1 MGKKRLFAGI
11 LLFCLVSLMV
21 FTDRQTFYAD
31 KTGDFTGD
39 VKVLKAGDDTYVLQV
54 QVKNTGVDFEGTVR
68 LAFSNVDSGCV
79 FDTRLT
85 LPKDGQKQ
93 FTLTVPREN
102 ADSVR
107 GSGSLVFLD
116 MDENELQKVPFKNIF
131 KGQSIG
137 FSVGILSDHYDRLT
151 YMDMGGNGYEIG
163 NISQPVNLVDLDGNT
178 LKDSLDGLHFLVIDS
193 YNVST
198 LDKESIKAVENWVDK
213 GGGLIIGTGE
223 RGEDILNAF
232 DEDFTGLTL
241 SDVSEPG
248 EDNYLVS
255 GGQRYYDYYE
265 QDGIDFR
272 KMAVAQL
279 QPSGN
284 KYSANCQEAGNNP
297 GIIRTY
303 GDGSILVLA
312 FSLCEDEMQKAPSEI
327 CQVIYDEAMNFSS
340 IATDYYV
347 DSYYEQM
354 QAFHL
359 IDSENTDVNF
369 TWLEVLI
376 FVYVVLVGPVLYL
389 ILAKAKKREWYWI
402 GAPVLALVFIGG
414 VLVFGRELR
423 MKDTRVYSVTAQR
436 VDGKEKGKTDT
447 FYSAYH
453 SGVKP
458 WKLRLKNQYEYAGT
472 RMDWGYYGGSGY
484 WKYRVVYGD
493 GIELGMKPESNF
505 ETGFLFASGNNGE
518 DCGEILAQELAV
530 SETLQK
536 GSITNNTEYDFPYM
550 MVVTDDYLMIF
561 TDVKKGETIEIAKA
575 VKDGRVV
582 YQSTDIYMNDLYYN
596 YQGMSSAIKADDETD
611 TQSCA
616 ALVVGMFNAKRKMK
630 YGAGQTLICGVVPDY
645 EKTVADKCT
654 EISFGCPYAIV
665 EQEVSGASN

>member
-1 MGKKRLFAGI
+1 MRKKRLFACI

-21 FTDRQTFYAD
+21 FADRQTSYAE
-31 KTGDFTGD
+31 KTENFTGD
-39 VKVLKAGDDTYVLQV
+39 VSVLKIGDDTYVLQV
-54 QVKNTGVDFEGTVR
+54 QVKNTGEDFDGTVR

-116 MDENELQKVPFKNIF
+116 MDEKELQKVPFKNIF

-137 FSVGILSDHYDRLT
+137 ISVGILSDHYDRLT
-151 YMDMGGNGYEIG
+151 YMDMGGNGYGMGRIQ
-163 NISQPVNLVDLDGNT
+163 QPVNLIEMDGGN
-178 LKDSLDGLHFLVIDS
+178 LKDSLDGLYVLIIDS

-198 LDKESIKAVENWVDK
+198 LDKESIKAVEEWVNK

-223 RGEDILNAF
+223 RGEDTLNGF

-255 GGQRYYDYYE
+255 GGQIYYDYYE

-303 GDGSILVLA
+303 GNGSILVLA

-327 CQVIYDEAMNFSS
+327 CQVIYDEVMNFSS
-340 IATDYYV
+340 IATEYYV

-354 QAFHL
+354 NAFHL
-359 IDSENTDVNF
+359 IDRENTDVNF

-414 VLVFGRELR
+414 VLVFGRNLR
-423 MKDTRVYSVTAQR
+423 VVDTRVYSVTAQR

-458 WKLRLKNQYEYAGT
+458 WKLRLKDQYEYAGT

-505 ETGFLFASGNNGE
+505 ETGYLFASGNNGE
-518 DCGEILAQELAV
+518 DCGEILAQETAV

-536 GSITNNTEYDFPYM
+536 GSITNNTKFDFPYM
-550 MVVTDDYLMIF
+550 MVVSDDYLMIF
-561 TDVKKGETIEIAKA
+561 SDVKKGETIEIAKA

-582 YQSTDIYMNDLYYN
+582 YQSADIYMNDLYYN
-596 YQGMSSAIKADDETD
+596 YLGMDSAVKTGDEID

-616 ALVVGMFNAKRKMK
+616 ALVAGMYNVQRKMK
-630 YGAGQTLICGVVPDY
+630 YGAGQILICGVVPDY

-654 EISFGCPYAIV
+654 EISFGYLYAIV